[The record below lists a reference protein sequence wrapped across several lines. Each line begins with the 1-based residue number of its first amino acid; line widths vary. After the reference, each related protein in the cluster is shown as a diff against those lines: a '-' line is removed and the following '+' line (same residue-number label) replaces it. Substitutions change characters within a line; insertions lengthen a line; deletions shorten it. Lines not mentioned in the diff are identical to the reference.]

1 MHGSDGNTE
10 NPGLGKRNFVCAAE
24 WPGLARG
31 FAGRNPVPD
40 AEPCRAGARLLR
52 GGVPLRSFGRL
63 RRLWRAAWRGDSGAP
78 EADCE
83 GLRGWVRRQPGAGAR
98 VTPRGLRNVRKLWGY
113 PRTHPLERL
122 LGVAAERVAPPS
134 RKGPAAAGG
143 AIVRQ
148 IVKKF
153 WNLPALRQS
162 SPTEK
167 LQTHCALSRKNALT
181 CKCLKTC

>member
-1 MHGSDGNTE
+1 MGPTVTQRTRG
-10 NPGLGKRNFVCAAE
+10 P
-24 WPGLARG
+24 ARG
-31 FAGRNPVPD
+31 ILCARQSGRDWRGVSQEEIPCPTPSPAGPGRGFCGVG
-40 AEPCRAGARLLR
+40 CHYGASGACGGSGGQR
-52 GGVPLRSFGRL
+52 GE
-63 RRLWRAAWRGDSGAP
+63 GDSGAP

-83 GLRGWVRRQPGAGAR
+83 GLRGWVRRQPGAGAW
-98 VTPRGLRNVRKLWGY
+98 VTPHGLRNVRKLWGY

-122 LGVAAERVAPPS
+122 LGAAAEQVTPPL
-134 RKGPAAAGG
+134 RRGPAAAGG
-143 AIVRQ
+143 VIVRQ

-162 SPTEK
+162 SPTGK

>member
-1 MHGSDGNTE
+1 MGPTVTQRTRG
-10 NPGLGKRNFVCAAE
+10 P
-24 WPGLARG
+24 ARG
-31 FAGRNPVPD
+31 ILCARRSGRDWRGVPARKIPVPD
-40 AEPCRAGARLLR
+40 AEPCAARGVRSR

-63 RRLWRAAWRGDSGAP
+63 RRLWRAAWRGRFWGP
-78 EADCE
+78 RG
-83 GLRGWVRRQPGAGAR
+83 GLRGFAGHGAEATRCGG
-98 VTPRGLRNVRKLWGY
+98 VGYVCGLCNVRKLWGY
-113 PRTHPLERL
+113 LRTHPLERL
-122 LGVAAERVAPPS
+122 LGVAAERVAPPL

-153 WNLPALRQS
+153 WNLPTLRQS